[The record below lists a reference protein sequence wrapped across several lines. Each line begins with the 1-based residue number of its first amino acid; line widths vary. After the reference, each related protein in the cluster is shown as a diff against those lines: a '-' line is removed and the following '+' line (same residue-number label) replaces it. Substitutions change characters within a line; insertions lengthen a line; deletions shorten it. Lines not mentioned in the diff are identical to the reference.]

1 MKNKEVILEVKALHR
16 HFLKG
21 NKEVLKN
28 ISLKIFKKDAL
39 CITGNSGVGKSTFLN
54 ILGTLD
60 RPTKGEVYYKNKN
73 LFLLSNKELAHFR
86 NQKMGFIF
94 QFHYLLPEFTVLE
107 NVMVPGQ
114 IAKKPYL
121 ECRKRA
127 KEMIQLLDLSTKENH
142 FPSELSGGEQ
152 QRVGIARAIMNKPE
166 ILIADEPSGNL
177 DAHNTLN
184 VINIFLELRQKF
196 DITLIVASHN
206 LKFSKAFPKVLQMK
220 DGAFI
225 S

>member
-1 MKNKEVILEVKALHR
+1 MNNKEVILEAKNVHR

-21 NKEVLKN
+21 DKEVLKN
-28 ISLKIFKKDAL
+28 ISLKILKKDAL

-60 RPTKGEVYYKNKN
+60 RPTQGEVFYRKKN
-73 LFLLSNKELAHFR
+73 LLLLSNKELARFR

-94 QFHYLLPEFTVLE
+94 QFHYLMPEFTVLE

-114 IAKKPYL
+114 IAKKNYK

-127 KEMIQLLDLSTKENH
+127 KELIELLDLKPNENH

-152 QRVGIARAIMNKPE
+152 QRVGIARALMNEPE

-177 DAHNTLN
+177 DAHNTMN
-184 VINIFLELRQKF
+184 VINIFLELREKF
-196 DITLIVASHN
+196 DLTLVVASHD
-206 LKFSKAFPKVLQMK
+206 LQFSKAFPKVVNMR
-220 DGAFI
+220 DGTFVI
-225 S
+225 